1 MLVHTYILKIATTG
15 KREIKESY
23 LMGLI
28 AFDYSVR
35 NSILDK
41 VPW

>member
-15 KREIKESY
+15 KREIKE
-23 LMGLI
+23 MGLI